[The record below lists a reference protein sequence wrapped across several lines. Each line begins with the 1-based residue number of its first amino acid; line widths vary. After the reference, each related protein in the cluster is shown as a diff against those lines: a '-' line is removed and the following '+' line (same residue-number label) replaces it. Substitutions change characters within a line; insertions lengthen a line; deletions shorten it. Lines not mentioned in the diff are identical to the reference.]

1 MEHLSKVP
9 SDSISL
15 CQKSEKNKFL
25 FDYLG
30 YIDLADFLE
39 VNIFKTV
46 IFFCFHAIFT
56 KIKKVINIKFY

>member
-9 SDSISL
+9 TESISL
-15 CQKSEKNKFL
+15 AYEKNDNKKFL
-25 FDYLG
+25 FDFLG

-46 IFFCFHAIFT
+46 KK
-56 KIKKVINIKFY
+56 KI